1 VTSESSSFCV
11 SAVESGTTAP
21 ESWGLP
27 SGSSK
32 SGTGISGRLAK
43 FTGVTAS
50 VLGPAFAGATEITVS
65 AAQMSNAVRSD
76 GNMKSAVFAVNDRN

>member
-1 VTSESSSFCV
+1 
-11 SAVESGTTAP
+11 
-21 ESWGLP
+21 
-27 SGSSK
+27 
-32 SGTGISGRLAK
+32 
-43 FTGVTAS
+43 